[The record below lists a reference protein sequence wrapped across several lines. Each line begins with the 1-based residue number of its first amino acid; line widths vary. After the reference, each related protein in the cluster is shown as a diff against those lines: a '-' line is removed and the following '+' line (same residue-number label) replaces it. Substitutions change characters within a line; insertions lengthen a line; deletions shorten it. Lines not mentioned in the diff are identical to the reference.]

1 MHRRNLGRLALI
13 ASLLPHPAL
22 AAIDPAVPGLI
33 WAVPFAGLLLSI
45 AVLPLLVPRFWH
57 HRMGVVALAWV
68 AALLL
73 PLAAQSGVAG
83 AAAMAWHAVLTEYLP
98 FVMLL
103 LALFTLGGGILL
115 DGGPWGSPAGN
126 TALLAI
132 GTLLAGVM
140 GTTGVAM
147 VLIHPLLRANAHRS
161 TRVHLV
167 VFFIL
172 LCANAGG
179 VTSPLG
185 DPPLYVGFLRGVP
198 FFWPVSHL
206 LLPLLLVA
214 GPLLLVFFALDAVLS
229 RRDPKPQRHPLRLSG
244 AINLALIAAVG
255 GIVLMQGL
263 WHPGQTRLLGEAIDT
278 ERLVGIAAL
287 AGVTLISWRVTPR
300 RIREA
305 NLFVWGPMAEVGKL
319 FAAIFITIIPV
330 EAMLHAGAA
339 GPLAGLLQLTTDD
352 AGAPSPLA
360 YFWLAGSLAAI
371 LDNAPT
377 YLVFFQLAGD
387 DAQRLTEGAGQVLRA
402 LSAGSVFFGGLTYIG
417 NAPNLLV
424 RSIAAHRG
432 IAMPG
437 FFSYLAV
444 AAALLLPI
452 FALLSVVLW

>member
-1 MHRRNLGRLALI
+1 MSDRYLGLLVLI
-13 ASLLPHPAL
+13 ASLLPNPVW
-22 AAIDPAVPGLI
+22 AAGVQAAPGLA
-33 WAVPFAGLLLSI
+33 WAAPFAGLLLSI
-45 AVLPLLVPRFWH
+45 AVLPLVAPQFWH
-57 HRMGVVALAWV
+57 HRMGLVALLWV
-68 AALLL
+68 AALLG
-73 PLAAQSGVAG
+73 PLSVQAGVAG
-83 AAAMAWHAVLTEYLP
+83 AAAQAWHAVLIEYLP

-103 LALFTLGGGILL
+103 LALFTVGGGLL
-115 DGGPWGSPAGN
+115 LEGGPWGTPAGN

-147 VLIHPLLRANAHRS
+147 VLIHPLLRANAHRRQ
-161 TRVHLV
+161 RVHLV

-179 VTSPLG
+179 ITSPLG

-198 FFWPVSHL
+198 FFWPLSHL
-206 LLPLLLVA
+206 LLPLALVA
-214 GPLLLVFFALDAVLS
+214 LPLLAVFFAADTILS
-229 RRDPKPQRHPLRLSG
+229 RRDPKPLRHPLRLSG
-244 AINLALIAAVG
+244 AFNLALIACVV

-263 WHPGQTRLLGEAIDT
+263 WHPGQTSVLGQSIDT
-278 ERLVGIAAL
+278 ERMVGILAL
-287 AGVTLISWRVTPR
+287 ALVTAASLALTPR
-300 RIREA
+300 RIRDA
-305 NLFVWGPMAEVGKL
+305 NLFAWGPMAEVGKL
-319 FAAIFITIIPV
+319 FAAIFITILPV

-339 GPLAGLLQLTTDD
+339 GPLAGLLALTTGT
-352 AGAPSPLA
+352 AGNPEPLA
-360 YFWLAGSLAAI
+360 YFWLAGSLAAV

-387 DAQRLTEGAGQVLRA
+387 DAQKLTAGSGHVLRA

-432 IAMPG
+432 IRMPG
-437 FFSYLAV
+437 FFTYLAI

-452 FALLSVVLW
+452 FAILSLILL